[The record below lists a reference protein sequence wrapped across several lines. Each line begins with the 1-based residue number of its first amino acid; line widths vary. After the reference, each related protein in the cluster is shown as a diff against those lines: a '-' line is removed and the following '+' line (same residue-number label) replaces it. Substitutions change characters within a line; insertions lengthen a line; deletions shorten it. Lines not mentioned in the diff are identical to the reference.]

1 MASEGFQI
9 YRVIRATAPQ
19 APKIWKAD
27 AAATQCAS
35 REKTAPNG
43 RNRRADRR
51 ESGLSRVPP
60 GAAAETTEAS
70 EPKGARARGGSATSA
85 TRTGNDARLTARDGR
100 TRDTSACSA
109 TQVIIRLHQT
119 DDHRAGGSQLRDR
132 KPFVP
137 LHAHWAQTGRTPCE
151 QTAAA
156 EASQQRGR
164 SMAATRQT
172 SRDRPAAH
180 IPQPV
185 RARTGRAGRSGTR
198 RARGYGGGGAP
209 ASGRTLGAS
218 G

>member
-1 MASEGFQI
+1 MPEGMKNGLLRIRPRLASEGFQI

-60 GAAAETTEAS
+60 GAAAERTEPGRAR
-70 EPKGARARGGSATSA
+70 GARARGGSATSA
-85 TRTGNDARLTARDGR
+85 TRTGDDARLTARDGR

-119 DDHRAGGSQLRDR
+119 DLHRAAGMQRRDR
-132 KPFVP
+132 KPHTP
-137 LHAHWAQTGRTPCE
+137 QAHEEGTLSAHYANTQK
-151 QTAAA
+151 
-156 EASQQRGR
+156 QQRR
-164 SMAATRQT
+164 RPLAA
-172 SRDRPAAH
+172 
-180 IPQPV
+180 
-185 RARTGRAGRSGTR
+185 
-198 RARGYGGGGAP
+198 
-209 ASGRTLGAS
+209 
-218 G
+218 